1 VRFSI
6 WKILATY
13 GSSTFFHCSA
23 VPVASSVNVSSTET
37 VERLLY
43 ALSSSTGIDHP
54 LCSSCASVLQRILQ
68 DKLEDVQKERD
79 AYISF
84 EREWQATK
92 KAEKEAAPDGV
103 VESDADVC
111 AKLEKTNKQLEENA
125 LRLIEELKGEEEEE
139 RLLDVELL
147 EVQQEEEELERQE
160 IR

>member
-1 VRFSI
+1 
-6 WKILATY
+6 
-13 GSSTFFHCSA
+13 
-23 VPVASSVNVSSTET
+23 

-43 ALSSSTGIDHP
+43 SLSSSTGIDHP

-84 EREWQATK
+84 EREWQTTK

-103 VESDADVC
+103 VESDAEVC
-111 AKLEKTNKQLEENA
+111 ADFEKKNKQLEKDA
-125 LRLIEELKGEEEEE
+125 TRLLQELKEEEEEE
-139 RLLDVELL
+139 RLLNVELL
-147 EVQQEEEELERQE
+147 KVQQEEEELERQE

>member
-1 VRFSI
+1 VRFSM

-23 VPVASSVNVSSTET
+23 VPVASSVNISSTET